1 MMISSC
7 RRSAH
12 LLLNIT
18 DYESSYRLG
27 RAFVGC
33 KDGIGFDVDS
43 IQSFGRGSEG
53 VKSSKAKKF
62 YPTRNQYQ
70 RLVYYNEEY
79 FTVLLIEYIESG
91 GGKRERVRN
100 MEESIQGNN
109 TRVVLEYYC

>member
-33 KDGIGFDVDS
+33 KDGISFDVDS
-43 IQSFGRGSEG
+43 IQSFGRGGEE

-62 YPTRNQYQ
+62 YPTRDQYQ
-70 RLVYYNEEY
+70 RLVYYNEDY
-79 FTVLLIEYIESG
+79 FTVLLIEYIVRG
-91 GGKRERVRN
+91 VRKRGREC
-100 MEESIQGNN
+100 EA
-109 TRVVLEYYC
+109 